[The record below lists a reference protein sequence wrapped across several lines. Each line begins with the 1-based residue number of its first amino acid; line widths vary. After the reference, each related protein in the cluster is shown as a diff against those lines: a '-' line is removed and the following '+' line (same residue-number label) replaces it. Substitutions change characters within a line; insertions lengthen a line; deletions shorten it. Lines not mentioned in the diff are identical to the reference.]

1 MSEINPTDLKTIRS
15 DFLDNQR
22 YRVTQNAVMKNGIKN
37 SITNQRAIDN
47 SSFAFSVDVDSNKV
61 MNQKHSGRCW
71 MFSGLNF
78 VRFLIE
84 KHHNLKDMELSPDY
98 LFFYDKLERGNYFY
112 NNIVKTATKP
122 LSDREVMFLLAT
134 PQEDGGDWNF
144 LINLIEKYGLVPN
157 DLMPETTPAWNTTE
171 LNQMYN
177 RKLDKDAM
185 KLRDL
190 VNNEASDTKIKSV
203 IRQMNQENYRILSI
217 CFGTPPEHFTYEY
230 RDKNNNYHTTGRI
243 TPLEFYKK
251 FSDINLNDYIEL
263 MNLPGGGYKFN
274 QTYTID
280 LCNNVIGGKD
290 SHYLNVPMHDM
301 RRMTI
306 NQLKD
311 GDPVWFACDVL
322 QEWNNPAGLLSLG
335 VYDWK
340 RSFGITLGKD
350 KANRVQYRESMPT
363 HAMLICGVDLQDD
376 EPTKWKVQNS
386 WGNKPGHKGYFIM
399 DNPWMDQYTYNTV
412 VNKKYLSVTELK
424 SYQETT
430 PITLPYWTAMLS
442 D

>member
-15 DFLDNQR
+15 DFLDTQR
-22 YRVTQNAVMKNGIKN
+22 FRVTQNAVMKNGIKKA
-37 SITNQRAIDN
+37 ITNERAIEN
-47 SSFAFSVDVDSNKV
+47 SSFNFSVDVDSNKV

-84 KHHNLKDMELSPDY
+84 KKHNLKDMELSPDY

-134 PQEDGGDWNF
+134 PQEDGGDWP
-144 LINLIEKYGLVPN
+144 LLTNLIEKYGLVPN
-157 DLMPETTPAWNTTE
+157 ELMPETTPAWNTTE
-171 LNQMYN
+171 INQMYN

-190 VNNEASDTKIKSV
+190 VNNNASDTKIKSV
-203 IRQMNQENYRILSI
+203 IRQLNQENYRVLSI
-217 CFGTPPEHFTYEY
+217 CFGTPPEKFTYEY
-230 RDKNNNYHTTGRI
+230 RDKNKKYHTTGEV

-251 FSDINLNDYIEL
+251 FADINLDDYVEL
-263 MNLPGGGYKFN
+263 MNLPGGGYKYN
-274 QTYTID
+274 QTYGIE
-280 LCNNVIGGKD
+280 LCNNVVGGRNIR
-290 SHYLNVPMHDM
+290 YLNVPMHDM
-301 RRMTI
+301 RRI
-306 NQLKD
+306 VIDQLKD
-311 GDPVWFACDVL
+311 DEPVWFACDVL
-322 QEWNNPAGLLSLG
+322 QEWNNPAGLLSLK

-340 RSFGITLGKD
+340 RSFGISLGKD
-350 KANRVQYRESMPT
+350 KATRVQYRESMPT
-363 HAMLICGVDLQDD
+363 HAMLICGVDLHDN

-386 WGNKPGHKGYFIM
+386 WGDKPGHKGYFIM
-399 DNPWMDQYTYNTV
+399 DNSWMDQYTYNTV
-412 VNKKYLSVTELK
+412 VNKKYLTDTERAAYEK
-424 SYQETT
+424 AE
-430 PITLPYWTAMLS
+430 INLPYWTAMLS